1 MSEFWGIALSNL
13 QAALVGFSIFG
24 MAYVSNISFSLYYN
38 IKIAGETFQK
48 QKIVNSM
55 YKILAFGFGTLLL
68 VLATSLIIPW
78 ASVNNLPI
86 PAEYSTVIST
96 VATLGV
102 CLSGALKYIMEAFNK
117 MKNILT
123 IKDEAN
129 TVEELANQKNEDKAV
144 VMKGED

>member
-1 MSEFWGIALSNL
+1 MSNFWGIALSNL
-13 QAALVGFSIFG
+13 QAAAVGFSIFG
-24 MAYVSNISFSLYYN
+24 MAYASNISFSLYYN

-48 QKIVNSM
+48 QKLLNSL
-55 YKILAFGFGTLLL
+55 YKVLAFGFGTLLL

-78 ASVNNLPI
+78 ANVNNLPI

-117 MKNILT
+117 MKSILT

-129 TVEELANQKNEDKAV
+129 TVEEMSSKNDDKPV
-144 VMKGED
+144 KV

>member
-1 MSEFWGIALSNL
+1 M
-13 QAALVGFSIFG
+13 
-24 MAYVSNISFSLYYN
+24 
-38 IKIAGETFQK
+38 
-48 QKIVNSM
+48 
-55 YKILAFGFGTLLL
+55 
-68 VLATSLIIPW
+68 LATSLIIPW

-144 VMKGED
+144 VTKGED